1 MKRVVKY
8 GLIGLGGLALLWGGL
23 ALTVWVA
30 FPPEKVKS
38 LVLEK
43 AGAALHRRVE
53 LESAQVR
60 VFPFLGV
67 SLKGLSVANNPDSGF
82 SAEPLAS
89 LQSLDVRISLTSLLK
104 FSPVVETIVLEKPAI
119 RLEVLADG
127 RTGLDGLGGPKD
139 TSKVKSDTVKPL
151 TLPFPL
157 TVRRISIVGGSLAYI
172 DRKANRQVVAGDIS
186 ETVSLSTDK
195 TLENVQSQGTLFIK
209 DLSVYGKGFP
219 VRKGGIR
226 LEVEH
231 DISLNLPA
239 ASVEI
244 RKLRASLQDMGVT
257 ITGKASNILV
267 APSVDLKISTD
278 EPLELGRLLAEIPK
292 EVSPELSKLTL
303 AGQVELSL
311 TAKGI
316 VGPTTMP
323 EVDGVIHARSISAS
337 VQGLPAKLS
346 NLGSR
351 VVIHHSR
358 TVEIDSTQWVL
369 DGAPGSLR
377 LAVDSLP
384 VPPHKSVPYLRE
396 LLAVGKVDLGS
407 FAQVLAPL
415 VPSLDTLKPTGL
427 LSWSVTGK
435 GPLDPK
441 NPTALQ
447 IKGTAELSKV
457 SAKVAGLPDRPVI
470 DGSATLANT
479 SAGAKLAIVMGPTDL
494 SVDAKV
500 ADWLALVMPK
510 LAEGK
515 TTSVTVATKSR
526 KIDLD
531 RLLPPPDT
539 AKKPESAPLTEL
551 PLLPPVVLYATFQ
564 ADRIQALGLSITG
577 VTGKAGLQKGQ
588 LAQSMAGSIAS
599 GRISQNLS
607 ADLVDRKAPSI
618 RLVADLSGVQIH
630 EVLVGLKDRIPPG
643 AAKTLY
649 DKVYGKGG
657 GHLQASVKA
666 PIAEMGKKLT
676 ADLSGALADGK
687 IVNFPAVAAL
697 TSKASGLFPSIPD
710 TKELAFKTLTIQ
722 AQLVDGKVLI
732 KDLQMDGSN
741 LGLVQ
746 ANGTV
751 GVDQSLD
758 MRVDTHLPAGASSLM
773 QSGAG
778 SALSSLG
785 LPGGSPLPQDAQKRV
800 VLSWNVKGTVADPS
814 VSPDLPRISSLAK
827 GVASA
832 LASEAKA
839 RAEKEAKDQADKLKA
854 QAATAAKQA
863 VQGQAKDATQTI
875 KGAAQNALKGIK
887 KPW

>member
-1 MKRVVKY
+1 MKRVVKF
-8 GLIGLGGLALLWGGL
+8 GLIGIGVLAVLWAGLAL
-23 ALTVWVA
+23 AVWVA
-30 FPPEKVKS
+30 FPPAKVKA
-38 LVLEK
+38 LVLEQ
-43 AGAALHRRVE
+43 AGAKLHRKVD
-53 LESAQVR
+53 LESAKVR

-67 SLKGLSVANNPDSGF
+67 SLTGLSVANNPDSGF

-89 LQSLDVRISLTSLLK
+89 LKSLDVRISLASLLE
-104 FSPVVETIVLEKPAI
+104 FSPIVEAIVLEKPAI
-119 RLEVLADG
+119 RLEILSDG

-139 TSKVKSDTVKPL
+139 TTKVKSDSVKPL

-157 TVRRISIVGGSLAYI
+157 SVRRISIVGGSAAYI
-172 DRKANRQVVAGDIS
+172 DRKANREVVVGDIS

-195 TLENVQSQGTLFIK
+195 RLENVQTRGTLSIK

-231 DISLNLPA
+231 DLSLNLPRA
-239 ASVEI
+239 TVEI
-244 RKLRASLQDMGVT
+244 KKLRASLQDMGVT
-257 ITGKASNILV
+257 VSGTASNILV
-267 APSVDLKISTD
+267 APAVDLKISTD
-278 EPLELGRLLAEIPK
+278 APIELARLLAEVPK
-292 EVSPELSKLTL
+292 EISPGLSKLTL
-303 AGQVELSL
+303 SGQVDLALS
-311 TAKGI
+311 AKGV
-316 VGPTTMP
+316 VGPASLP
-323 EVDGVIHARSISAS
+323 DVDGVIHARSISAS

-351 VVIHHSR
+351 VTIRHSR
-358 TVEIDSTQWVL
+358 TVEIDSTHWIL
-369 DGAPGSLR
+369 DGAPGSVT

-384 VPPHKSVPYLRE
+384 IPPHKSIPYLRE
-396 LLAVGKVDLGS
+396 LLAQGKVDLGS
-407 FAQVLAPL
+407 FAQVVAPL
-415 VPSLDTLKPTGL
+415 VPALDTLKPTGM

-447 IKGTAELSKV
+447 IQGTAELSKV
-457 SAKVAGLPDRPVI
+457 SAKVAGLPDRPVV

-479 SAGAKLAIVMGPTDL
+479 SAGAQLAIVMGPTDM

-500 ADWLALVMPK
+500 ADWLALVLPK

-515 TTSVTVATKSR
+515 VTSVTVATRSR

-539 AKKPESAPLTEL
+539 TKKPASAPRQEL
-551 PLLPPVVLYATFQ
+551 PLLPPVSLSATFH
-564 ADRIQALGLSITG
+564 ADLVQALGLSLTG
-577 VTGKAGLQKGQ
+577 VAGKAGLQMGQ
-588 LAQSMAGSIAS
+588 LAQNMTASIA
-599 GRISQNLS
+599 GGKINQNLS
-607 ADLVDRKAPSI
+607 IDLSDRKAPGI
-618 RLVADLSGVQIH
+618 RLAADLSGVQIH

-643 AAKTLY
+643 AAKSLY

-666 PIAEMGKKLT
+666 PIADIGKKLT
-676 ADLSGALADGK
+676 ADLSGALSDGK
-687 IVNFPAVAAL
+687 IVNFPAIAAL
-697 TSKASGLFPSIPD
+697 TSKANGLFPSIPNS
-710 TKELAFKTLTIQ
+710 KELAFKTLTIQ
-722 AQLVDGKVLI
+722 AQLLDGKVLI
-732 KDLQMDGSN
+732 KDLQVDGSN

-746 ANGTV
+746 ANGAV

-758 MRVDTHLPAGASSLM
+758 MHVDTHLPSGASSLM

-785 LPGGSPLPQDAQKRV
+785 LPSGSPLPQDPQKRV

-814 VSPDLPRISSLAK
+814 VTPDLPRISSMAK

-832 LASEAKA
+832 LAAEAKA

-854 QAATAAKQA
+854 QASTAAKQA
-863 VQGQAKDATQTI
+863 VQGQAKQANQTI
-875 KGAAQNALKGIK
+875 KDAAQNALKGIK